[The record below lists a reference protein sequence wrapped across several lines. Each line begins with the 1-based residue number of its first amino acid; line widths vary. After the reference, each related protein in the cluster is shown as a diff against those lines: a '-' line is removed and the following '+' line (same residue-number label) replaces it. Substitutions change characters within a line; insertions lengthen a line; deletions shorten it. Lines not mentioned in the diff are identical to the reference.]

1 MNNHPKRTSSSKTR
15 KNRKIFGQWL
25 FFIVMALFA
34 LLIVRFAYIGIF
46 KDVKNVNLKSRAEQ
60 LYTQKRTITAKRGT
74 IYDSSGQA
82 IAEDTSTYSIYAVVD
97 HSQKSASGKPL
108 YVTNKQKTATVLA
121 KYLSISKA
129 KALKTLT
136 PSKSN
141 TYQVEF
147 GTAGANISVATKQAI
162 QKEHLTGINF
172 VSSPAREYPNETF
185 ASQIIGIAQAQTSKK
200 TGKTSLVGQMGIELA
215 FNKQLTGTNGVR
227 KVKQDTSGYQ
237 IADSTQTPKKAK
249 NGDNIYTTF
258 DNKLQT
264 LLESQMSSAESGSK
278 ATSMNAIVMNA
289 KTGAIVAATQRP
301 TFNADTKVGLSKVWR
316 NTLIEDTYEPG
327 STMKV
332 FTIAAAINSSNFNP
346 NAYYNSGTY
355 QIGGGKVTDWNPT
368 GWGAITYRQGFER
381 SSNVAM
387 AHLENIMGGTTWK
400 KYLKKFGFLSST
412 NSGLANEASGSSPFK
427 GALEQA
433 NTAFG
438 QGITVTAMQMMQG
451 FTAIANN
458 GKMLKPYFIDKIVDP
473 NTNKVVTKNHKK
485 VVGTPITK
493 KTSKLVRKY
502 MQDVVY
508 GKNGTGSKYKISGYR
523 IAGKTGTAQI
533 GSSSGYESG
542 SSSYVYSFV
551 GMAPAK
557 NPKYIMYITL
567 KKPQNT
573 TKSAEEYMAVVFKS
587 VMKQALDQAKA
598 ANQKQIGVVTMPN
611 LVGENITAAQQAL
624 TKKSLQ
630 VTVIGNQTKVTAQS
644 IAAKK
649 KVMTNNR
656 IFLTTGGTTTM
667 PDMTDW
673 SQAQVNQFVKL
684 TGLKLSSSGSGFVN
698 KQSIKSGSKISAGQA
713 ITVKYHQK

>member
-25 FFIVMALFA
+25 FFIVVALFT

-46 KDVKNVNLKSRAEQ
+46 KDVKNVNLKSKAAQ

-74 IYDSSGQA
+74 IYDASGKA
-82 IAEDTSTYSIYAVVD
+82 IAEDTSTYSIYAVID
-97 HSQKSASGKPL
+97 HSQKTASGKPL
-108 YVTNKQKTATVLA
+108 YVTNKQKAATVLA

-129 KALKTLT
+129 KALKVLT
-136 PSKSN
+136 PSKPN
-141 TYQVEF
+141 VFQVEF
-147 GTAGANISVATKQAI
+147 GSAGANISVATKQAI
-162 QKEHLTGINF
+162 EAKHLKGINF
-172 VSSPAREYPNETF
+172 VASPAREYPNGTF
-185 ASQIIGIAQAQTSKK
+185 ASQIIGIAQAQTSTK
-200 TGKTSLVGQMGIELA
+200 TGKTTLVGQMGIELA
-215 FNKQLTGTNGVR
+215 LNKQLTGTNGFK

-237 IADSTQTPKKAK
+237 ITGSQQTPKKAQ
-249 NGDNIYTTF
+249 NGDNVYTTL

-264 LLESQMSSAESGSK
+264 LLESQMTSAEKASK

-301 TFNADTKVGLSKVWR
+301 TFNADTKEGLSKVWR
-316 NTLIEDTYEPG
+316 NTLVEDAFEPG

-332 FTIAAAINSSNFNP
+332 FTMAAAINSGNFNP
-346 NAYYNSGTY
+346 NAYYDSGSY
-355 QIGGGKVTDWNPT
+355 EIGGGKVTDWNPT
-368 GWGAITYRQGFER
+368 GWGSITYREGFER

-387 AHLENIMGGTTWK
+387 AHLENAMGAKTWK
-400 KYLKKFGFLSST
+400 KYLNKFGFLKST
-412 NSGLANEASGSSPFK
+412 NSGLANEATGATPFK

-458 GKMLKPYFIDKIVDP
+458 GKMLKPYFIDKVVDP

-485 VVGTPITK
+485 VVSTPITK
-493 KTSKLVRKY
+493 KTAQQVRKY

-508 GKNGTGSKYKISGYR
+508 ADKGTGSKYKISGYR

-533 GSSSGYESG
+533 GGASGYESG
-542 SSSYVYSFV
+542 SSDYIYSFV

-573 TKSAEEYMAVVFKS
+573 TQSAETYMAVVFKS
-587 VMKQALDQAKA
+587 VMKQALDQAKL
-598 ANQKQIGVVTMPN
+598 ANQKQTGVVKVPN
-611 LVGENITAAQQAL
+611 VIGKKATSAQKLL
-624 TKKSLQ
+624 TDKKLQ
-630 VTVIGNQTKVTAQS
+630 VTVIGNKAAVTEQS
-644 IAAKK
+644 IAAQNTAI
-649 KVMTNNR
+649 TNSR
-656 IFLTTGGTTTM
+656 IFLTTGGTVTM
-667 PDMTDW
+667 PDLTDW
-673 SQAQVNQFVKL
+673 SQAQVNQFAQL
-684 TGLKLSSSGSGFVN
+684 TGLKITNKGNGFAK
-698 KQSIKSGSKISAGQA
+698 KQSIKAGNKITKGQT
-713 ITVKYHQK
+713 IVVQYHQK